1 MTFEKKTVI
10 EQFKVHATDAG
21 SSEVQIALITA
32 RIRYLSDHFQKFP
45 KDFASRVGFL
55 KMIGQRRKLLDYLK
69 KNNKDS
75 YSSLIKRLYL
85 RK

>member
-1 MTFEKKTVI
+1 MAFEKKAVV
-10 EQFKVHATDAG
+10 EQFRIHATDTG
-21 SSEVQIALITA
+21 SSEVQIALLTT
-32 RIRYLSDHFQKFP
+32 RIKDLSDHFQKFP

-55 KMIGQRRKLLDYLK
+55 KMIGQRRRLLDYIK
-69 KNNKDS
+69 KHNKDS

>member
-1 MTFEKKTVI
+1 MTFEKKLVV
-10 EQFKVHATDAG
+10 EQFKAHATDVG
-21 SSEVQIALITA
+21 SSEVQIALLTA
-32 RIRYLSDHFQKFP
+32 RIKYLSDHFQKFP

-69 KNNKDS
+69 KYDKDS